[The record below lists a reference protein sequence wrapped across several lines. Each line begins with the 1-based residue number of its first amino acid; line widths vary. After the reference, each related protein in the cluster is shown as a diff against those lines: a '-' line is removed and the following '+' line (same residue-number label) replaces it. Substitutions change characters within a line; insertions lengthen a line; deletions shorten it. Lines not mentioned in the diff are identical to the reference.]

1 MFLSAVQL
9 LETHGIA
16 FDRSSPAFVGIRRIG
31 SKQGPGGRLL
41 SNRVAFPPQRET
53 DMINCNYLLLM
64 NTRIRAVACYSD
76 FQASC
81 NAPKPKSIERHLHA
95 LMCSVSDHPPSCE

>member
-1 MFLSAVQL
+1 MKVQSKGTWRTSPKQQSSVSA
-9 LETHGIA
+9 
-16 FDRSSPAFVGIRRIG
+16 P
-31 SKQGPGGRLL
+31 
-41 SNRVAFPPQRET
+41 RET

-81 NAPKPKSIERHLHA
+81 NAPKPKHRAPHA
-95 LMCSVSDHPPSCE
+95 LMCSVSVITMEDSET